1 MLEIDEVAMSSSY
14 RLSGDILFFRI
25 LVYIAQRVHL
35 FPFRTQKL
43 SSVASMVLRG
53 FTWKS
58 RYMPRS
64 WKKENSI
71 KNFMIDRVL
80 YVHQQSNSRIILEN
94 FFVYFNLTSFP
105 FWISF
110 PGFNS
115 SPGSSVEEQK
125 PSKLKVTGSIPVSGT
140 IWIISSVG

>member
-1 MLEIDEVAMSSSY
+1 MASRGRVDICQDLE
-14 RLSGDILFFRI
+14 
-25 LVYIAQRVHL
+25 
-35 FPFRTQKL
+35 
-43 SSVASMVLRG
+43 
-53 FTWKS
+53 
-58 RYMPRS
+58 
-64 WKKENSI
+64 KKTIQLKINDSI
-71 KNFMIDRVL
+71 NRVL
-80 YVHQQSNSRIILEN
+80 YVHKQSNSRIILEN